1 MREGYKETAVGW
13 IPEDWEVVKLGDVL
27 VRSPEYG
34 AGAASIPYSDETYRY
49 VRITD
54 IDDSGKIIEENKVG
68 IVKEDGEQYLLRE
81 RDVLIA
87 RTGNTV
93 GKSYFHNPK
102 NGDCAFAGY
111 LIRFNLDEKKYNPY
125 FFFHFVHSPMY
136 WIWVR
141 NTLRTGA
148 QPNINSQEY
157 QGLKLP
163 RPPLAEQSKIASIL
177 STVDDKIDSI
187 NKRIEETRKLKQG
200 LMQRLL
206 TQGIG
211 HTKFKDSPLGRIP
224 EGWEVVRICDIAEVK
239 GGKRLPKGE
248 SLVEQQ
254 TPYPYIRVSDMF
266 MGGIN
271 PINILYVPESIQKTI
286 RRYTIGKDD
295 LFISVA
301 GTLGL
306 VGKIPPELDGAN
318 LTENAD
324 KLTNIK
330 CNRSYLLQVLMS
342 NIIQNSIQNE
352 STSNAQPK
360 LALTRIQQFEI
371 PLPSLPE
378 QSKIASILSST
389 DMKVENLTRINSEY
403 EQLKKSLMQ
412 QLLTGR
418 MRVIANRSSKY
429 I

>member
-13 IPEDWEVVKLGDVL
+13 IPEEWEDALLMETGEIVSGGTPDTENPDYWNGHIAWCTPTDVTSLKGNRHINKTSRYISIEGLRNSSANLLPERSL
-27 VRSPEYG
+27 VICTR
-34 AGAASIPYSDETYRY
+34 ATI
-49 VRITD
+49 
-54 IDDSGKIIEENKVG
+54 
-68 IVKEDGEQYLLRE
+68 
-81 RDVLIA
+81 
-87 RTGNTV
+87 
-93 GKSYFHNPK
+93 
-102 NGDCAFAGY
+102 GDCAINIIPISTNQGFKSIVPGKNWDVNFLYYFILANKPKLVKLSSGSTF
-111 LIRFNLDEKKYNPY
+111 LEISKAAFEKIPIPK
-125 FFFHFVHSPMY
+125 
-136 WIWVR
+136 
-141 NTLRTGA
+141 
-148 QPNINSQEY
+148 PN
-157 QGLKLP
+157 K
-163 RPPLAEQSKIASIL
+163 AEQSKIASIL